1 MHTITAKDQT
11 YTVYTYAERPELEV
25 ATTTEDFVRQWPQF
39 MYFDPVTEQHY
50 PTMYGRYPEFQF
62 YLQDRDGTPVACCNS
77 IPVAWDG
84 TRADLPAG
92 WDDGL
97 ARGALGVLHGIT
109 PNTLCGVQATVSANF
124 SGCGLGSALVQT
136 MRKLASDR
144 GFNALIAPVRP
155 SVKARYPL
163 TPIERYAT
171 WTRADGLLFDPWL
184 RVHQRLGASILCT
197 APESMT
203 VPGSVADWEKWADM
217 RFPESGDY
225 IVPGALVPV
234 KIDCEQD
241 QGLYVEPNVWMLHAL
256 NQS

>member
-1 MHTITAKDQT
+1 MHTIAAKDQT
-11 YTVYTYAERPELEV
+11 YTVYTYAERPDLEA
-25 ATTTEDFVRQWPQF
+25 ATSTEDFVRQWPQF

-50 PTMYGRYPEFQF
+50 PTMYERYPEFQF
-62 YLQDRDGTPVACCNS
+62 YLENGDGTAVACCNS
-77 IPVAWDG
+77 IPIAWDG
-84 TRADLPAG
+84 TTADLPAG

-97 ARGALGVLHGIT
+97 ARGASGALNSIA

-144 GFNALIAPVRP
+144 GFHALIAPVRP

-163 TPIERYAT
+163 TPIERYVT
-171 WTRADGLLFDPWL
+171 WTREDGLLFDPWL
-184 RVHQRLGASILCT
+184 RIHQRLGASILCT

-203 VPGSVADWEKWADM
+203 IPGKVADWEQWAEM

-234 KIDCEQD
+234 NIDCELD
-241 QGLYVEPNVWMLHAL
+241 RGLYVEPNVWMLHAL
-256 NQS
+256 NRP